1 MPRLTDATKAAR
13 RAQIIEA
20 AISCFLEKGYTNTSM
35 SDIIKASGLSSG
47 SIYSHFSGKEDILI
61 SAINERLNS
70 VKELY
75 DTFPGGAGPQDILE
89 IIYTNLLVNEN
100 FTAMLR
106 IRLES
111 LHAPEIARATANIMP
126 LLQGIIVKTLTP
138 WAAEQLSVLHEIN
151 PDPAQR
157 TPEQE
162 ALITDY
168 ARDTAD
174 AFMMVFQGTC
184 SAPSSAP
191 PRKRTASTASLWRSF
206 LSSCPPDS
214 P

>member
-20 AISCFLEKGYTNTSM
+20 AISCFLEKGYTHTSM

-47 SIYSHFSGKEDILI
+47 SIYSHFSGKEDILV
-61 SAINERLNS
+61 SAINERLEN
-70 VKELY
+70 VKNLY
-75 DTFPGGAGPQDILE
+75 AALPEGAGPQDILE
-89 IIYTNLLVNEN
+89 TIHTNQLVNDN
-100 FTAMLR
+100 FSAMLR

-111 LHAPEIARATANIMP
+111 LHAPEIARATADIMP

-151 PDPAQR
+151 PDSAQR

-162 ALITDY
+162 GLIADY

-174 AFMMVFQGTC
+174 AFMMVFQGYM
-184 SAPSSAP
+184 
-191 PRKRTASTASLWRSF
+191 LRSF
-206 LSSCPPDS
+206 FGAPEEKDRLYRVALALLPE
-214 P
+214 

>member
-13 RAQIIEA
+13 RAQSIEA

-47 SIYSHFSGKEDILI
+47 SIYSHFSGKEDILNT
-61 SAINERLNS
+61 AINERLNN

-75 DTFPGGAGPQDILE
+75 ETLPEGAGPQDILE
-89 IIYTNLLVNEN
+89 TIHTNQLVNDN
-100 FTAMLR
+100 FSAMLR

-111 LHAPEIARATANIMP
+111 LHAPEIARATADIMP
-126 LLQGIIVKTLTP
+126 LLQSIIVKTLTP

-162 ALITDY
+162 ALIADY

-174 AFMMVFQGTC
+174 AFMMVFQGYM
-184 SAPSSAP
+184 
-191 PRKRTASTASLWRSF
+191 LRSF
-206 LSSCPPDS
+206 FGSTEEKDRLYRVALALLPE
-214 P
+214 

>member
-1 MPRLTDATKAAR
+1 MPRLTEATKAAR

-20 AISCFLEKGYTNTSM
+20 AVSCFLERGYTNTSM

-61 SAINERLNS
+61 TAINERLDN

-75 DTFPGGAGPQDILE
+75 AALPEGAGPQDILE
-89 IIYTNLLVNEN
+89 TIHTNQLVNDN
-100 FTAMLR
+100 FSAMLR

-111 LHAPEIARATANIMP
+111 LHAPEIARATADIMP
-126 LLQGIIVKTLTP
+126 LLQSIIVKTLTP

-151 PDPAQR
+151 PDSAQR

-162 ALITDY
+162 ALIADY

-174 AFMMVFQGTC
+174 AFMMVFQGYM
-184 SAPSSAP
+184 
-191 PRKRTASTASLWRSF
+191 LRSF
-206 LSSCPPDS
+206 FGSTEEKDRLYRVASALLPE
-214 P
+214 

>member
-1 MPRLTDATKAAR
+1 
-13 RAQIIEA
+13 
-20 AISCFLEKGYTNTSM
+20 M

-174 AFMMVFQGTC
+174 AFMMVFQGYM
-184 SAPSSAP
+184 
-191 PRKRTASTASLWRSF
+191 LRSF
-206 LSSCPPDS
+206 FGTPEEKEHLHRVAMSLLPE
-214 P
+214 

>member
-20 AISCFLEKGYTNTSM
+20 AVSCFLEKGYTNTSM

-47 SIYSHFSGKEDILI
+47 SIYSHFSGKEDILNT
-61 SAINERLNS
+61 AINERLNN

-75 DTFPGGAGPQDILE
+75 ETLPEGAGPQDILE
-89 IIYTNLLVNEN
+89 TIHTNQLVNDN
-100 FTAMLR
+100 FSAMLR

-111 LHAPEIARATANIMP
+111 LHAPEIARATADIMP

-151 PDPAQR
+151 PDSAQR

-174 AFMMVFQGTC
+174 AFMMVFQGFM
-184 SAPSSAP
+184 
-191 PRKRTASTASLWRSF
+191 LRSF
-206 LSSCPPDS
+206 FGTPEEKENLYRVALALLPE
-214 P
+214 

>member
-61 SAINERLNS
+61 TAINERLEN
-70 VKELY
+70 VKNLY
-75 DTFPGGAGPQDILE
+75 AALPEGAGPQDILE
-89 IIYTNLLVNEN
+89 TIYTNQMANEN
-100 FTAMLR
+100 FSAMLR

-111 LHAPEIARATANIMP
+111 LHAPEIARATADIIP
-126 LLQGIIVKTLTP
+126 RLQGIIVKTLTP

-151 PDPAQR
+151 PNSAQR

-162 ALITDY
+162 ALIADY

-174 AFMMVFQGTC
+174 AFMMVFQGYM
-184 SAPSSAP
+184 
-191 PRKRTASTASLWRSF
+191 LRSF
-206 LSSCPPDS
+206 FGTPEEKDHLYRVALALLPE
-214 P
+214 

>member
-1 MPRLTDATKAAR
+1 MPRLTEATKAAR

-20 AISCFLEKGYTNTSM
+20 AIACFIERGYTNTSM

-47 SIYSHFSGKEDILI
+47 SIYSHFSGKEDILVT
-61 SAINERLNS
+61 AINERLDS
-70 VKELY
+70 LKELY
-75 DTFPGGAGPQDILE
+75 AALPEGAGPQDILE
-89 IIYTNLLVNEN
+89 TIYTNQMVNEN
-100 FTAMLR
+100 FSAMLR

-111 LHAPEIARATANIMP
+111 IHAPEIARATADTIP
-126 LLQGIIVKTLTP
+126 ILQDIIVKTLTP
-138 WAAEQLSVLHEIN
+138 WAVEQLSVLHEIN

-174 AFMMVFQGTC
+174 AFMMVFQGYM
-184 SAPSSAP
+184 
-191 PRKRTASTASLWRSF
+191 LRSF
-206 LSSCPPDS
+206 FGTLEEKDHLYRVALALLPE
-214 P
+214 

>member
-47 SIYSHFSGKEDILI
+47 SIYSHFSGKEDILNI
-61 SAINERLNS
+61 AINERLNN

-75 DTFPGGAGPQDILE
+75 ETLPEGAGPQDILE
-89 IIYTNLLVNEN
+89 TIHTNQLVNDN
-100 FTAMLR
+100 FSAMLR

-111 LHAPEIARATANIMP
+111 LHAPEIARATADIMP

-162 ALITDY
+162 ALIADY

-174 AFMMVFQGTC
+174 AFMMIFQGYM
-184 SAPSSAP
+184 
-191 PRKRTASTASLWRSF
+191 LRSF
-206 LSSCPPDS
+206 FGSTEEKDRLYRVALALLPE
-214 P
+214 

>member
-111 LHAPEIARATANIMP
+111 LHAPEIAMATADIMP

-162 ALITDY
+162 SLITDY

-174 AFMMVFQGTC
+174 AFMMVFQGYM
-184 SAPSSAP
+184 
-191 PRKRTASTASLWRSF
+191 LRSF
-206 LSSCPPDS
+206 FGTPEEKDHLYRVALALLPE
-214 P
+214 

>member
-35 SDIIKASGLSSG
+35 SDIVKASGLSSG

-61 SAINERLNS
+61 TAINERLNN

-75 DTFPGGAGPQDILE
+75 ETLPEGAGPQDILE
-89 IIYTNLLVNEN
+89 TIHTNQLVNDN
-100 FTAMLR
+100 FSAMLR
-106 IRLES
+106 IRAGS
-111 LHAPEIARATANIMP
+111 LHAPEIARATADTMP

-151 PDPAQR
+151 PNSAQR

-162 ALITDY
+162 ALIADY

-174 AFMMVFQGTC
+174 AFMMVFQGYM
-184 SAPSSAP
+184 
-191 PRKRTASTASLWRSF
+191 LRSF
-206 LSSCPPDS
+206 FGAPEEKDRLYRVAFALLPE
-214 P
+214 

>member
-1 MPRLTDATKAAR
+1 MPRLTEATKAAR

-20 AISCFLEKGYTNTSM
+20 AVACFLEKGYTNTSM

-61 SAINERLNS
+61 TAINERLNN

-75 DTFPGGAGPQDILE
+75 ETLPEGAGPQDILE
-89 IIYTNLLVNEN
+89 TIHTNQLVNDN
-100 FTAMLR
+100 FSAMLR

-111 LHAPEIARATANIMP
+111 LHAPEIARATADIMP

-151 PDPAQR
+151 PDSAQR

-162 ALITDY
+162 ALIADY

-174 AFMMVFQGTC
+174 AFMMVFQGYM
-184 SAPSSAP
+184 
-191 PRKRTASTASLWRSF
+191 LRSF
-206 LSSCPPDS
+206 FGSTEEKDRLYRVALALLPE
-214 P
+214 

>member
-20 AISCFLEKGYTNTSM
+20 AIDCFLEHGYTNTSM

-47 SIYSHFSGKEDILI
+47 SIYSHFSGKEGILI
-61 SAINERLNS
+61 GAVNERLS
-70 VKELY
+70 YLKELY
-75 DTFPGGAGPQDILE
+75 GALPEGAGPQDILE
-89 IIYTNLLVNEN
+89 TIYTNQQVNEN
-100 FTAMLR
+100 FSAMLR

-111 LHAPEIARATANIMP
+111 LHAPEIAKATTDVIP
-126 LLQGIIVKTLTP
+126 LLQGIITKTLTP
-138 WAAEQLSVLHEIN
+138 WAIEQLSVLHEID

-162 ALITDY
+162 ALIADY

-174 AFMMVFQGTC
+174 AFMMVFQGFM
-184 SAPSSAP
+184 
-191 PRKRTASTASLWRSF
+191 LRSF
-206 LSSCPPDS
+206 FGTPEEKENLYRVALALLPE
-214 P
+214 

>member
-61 SAINERLNS
+61 SAINERLEN
-70 VKELY
+70 VKNLY
-75 DTFPGGAGPQDILE
+75 AALPEGAGPQDILE
-89 IIYTNLLVNEN
+89 TIHTNQLVNDN
-100 FTAMLR
+100 FSAMLR

-111 LHAPEIARATANIMP
+111 LHAPEIARATADVMP

-138 WAAEQLSVLHEIN
+138 WATEQLSVLHEIN

-162 ALITDY
+162 ALIADY

-174 AFMMVFQGTC
+174 AFMMVFQGYM
-184 SAPSSAP
+184 
-191 PRKRTASTASLWRSF
+191 LRSF
-206 LSSCPPDS
+206 LGNSNQKDRLYRVALALLPE
-214 P
+214 

>member
-61 SAINERLNS
+61 TAINERLNS

-75 DTFPGGAGPQDILE
+75 ETLPEGAGPQDILE
-89 IIYTNLLVNEN
+89 TIHTNQLVNDN
-100 FTAMLR
+100 FSAMLR
-106 IRLES
+106 IRAKS
-111 LHAPEIARATANIMP
+111 LHAPEIARATADTMP

-151 PDPAQR
+151 PNSAQR

-162 ALITDY
+162 ALIADY

-174 AFMMVFQGTC
+174 AFMMVFQGYM
-184 SAPSSAP
+184 
-191 PRKRTASTASLWRSF
+191 LRSF
-206 LSSCPPDS
+206 FGTPEEKDHLYRVALALLPE
-214 P
+214 

>member
-61 SAINERLNS
+61 TAINERLNN

-75 DTFPGGAGPQDILE
+75 ETLPEGAGPQDILE
-89 IIYTNLLVNEN
+89 TIHTNQLVNDN
-100 FTAMLR
+100 FSAMLR
-106 IRLES
+106 IRAGS
-111 LHAPEIARATANIMP
+111 LHAPEIARATADTMP

-151 PDPAQR
+151 PNSAQR

-174 AFMMVFQGTC
+174 AFMMIFQGYM
-184 SAPSSAP
+184 
-191 PRKRTASTASLWRSF
+191 LRSF
-206 LSSCPPDS
+206 FGNPKEKDHLYRVALALLPE
-214 P
+214 

>member
-111 LHAPEIARATANIMP
+111 LHAPEIAKATADIMP

-138 WAAEQLSVLHEIN
+138 WAAEQLSVLHEID
-151 PDPAQR
+151 PDPTQR
-157 TPEQE
+157 TPEQA
-162 ALITDY
+162 ALIADY

-174 AFMMVFQGTC
+174 AFMMVFQGYM
-184 SAPSSAP
+184 
-191 PRKRTASTASLWRSF
+191 LRSF
-206 LSSCPPDS
+206 FGNAEEKDRLYRVALALLPE
-214 P
+214 

>member
-47 SIYSHFSGKEDILI
+47 SIYSHFSGKEDILTT
-61 SAINERLNS
+61 AINERLEN
-70 VKELY
+70 VKKLY
-75 DTFPGGAGPQDILE
+75 AALPEGAGPQDILE
-89 IIYTNLLVNEN
+89 IIYTNQMVNEN
-100 FTAMLR
+100 FSAMLR

-111 LHAPEIARATANIMP
+111 LHAPEIAKATADIIP
-126 LLQGIIVKTLTP
+126 LLQGIIVKALTP
-138 WAAEQLSVLHEIN
+138 WAAEQLRVLHEVN

-162 ALITDY
+162 ELIADY

-174 AFMMVFQGTC
+174 AFMMIFQGYM
-184 SAPSSAP
+184 
-191 PRKRTASTASLWRSF
+191 LRSF
-206 LSSCPPDS
+206 FGNPEEKDHLYRVALALLPE
-214 P
+214 

>member
-1 MPRLTDATKAAR
+1 MPRLTEATKAAR

-20 AISCFLEKGYTNTSM
+20 AIACFIEHGYTNTSM

-61 SAINERLNS
+61 TAINERLNN

-75 DTFPGGAGPQDILE
+75 ETLPEGAGPQDILE
-89 IIYTNLLVNEN
+89 TIHTNQLVNDN
-100 FTAMLR
+100 FSAMLR

-111 LHAPEIARATANIMP
+111 LHAPEIAKATADIMP

-162 ALITDY
+162 ALIADY

-174 AFMMVFQGTC
+174 AFMMVFQGYM
-184 SAPSSAP
+184 
-191 PRKRTASTASLWRSF
+191 LRSF
-206 LSSCPPDS
+206 FGSTEEKDRLYRVASALLPE
-214 P
+214 

>member
-61 SAINERLNS
+61 TAINERLNN

-75 DTFPGGAGPQDILE
+75 ETLPEGAGPQDILE
-89 IIYTNLLVNEN
+89 TIHTNQLVNDN
-100 FTAMLR
+100 FSAMLR
-106 IRLES
+106 IRAGS
-111 LHAPEIARATANIMP
+111 LHAPEIARATADTMP

-151 PDPAQR
+151 PNSAQR

-162 ALITDY
+162 ALIADY

-174 AFMMVFQGTC
+174 AFMMVFQGYM
-184 SAPSSAP
+184 
-191 PRKRTASTASLWRSF
+191 LRSF
-206 LSSCPPDS
+206 FGSTEEKDRLYRVALALLPE
-214 P
+214 

>member
-61 SAINERLNS
+61 TAINERLNN

-75 DTFPGGAGPQDILE
+75 ETLPEGAGPQDILE
-89 IIYTNLLVNEN
+89 TIHTNQLVNDN
-100 FTAMLR
+100 FSAMLR

-111 LHAPEIARATANIMP
+111 LHAPEIARATADIMP

-151 PDPAQR
+151 PDSAQR

-174 AFMMVFQGTC
+174 AFMMVFQGYM
-184 SAPSSAP
+184 
-191 PRKRTASTASLWRSF
+191 LRSF
-206 LSSCPPDS
+206 FGAPEEKDRLYRVALALLPE
-214 P
+214 

>member
-20 AISCFLEKGYTNTSM
+20 AVSCFLEKGYTNTSM

-47 SIYSHFSGKEDILI
+47 SIYSHFSGKEDILNT
-61 SAINERLNS
+61 AINERLNN

-75 DTFPGGAGPQDILE
+75 ETLPEGAGPQDILE
-89 IIYTNLLVNEN
+89 TIHTNQLVNDN
-100 FTAMLR
+100 FSAMLR

-111 LHAPEIARATANIMP
+111 LHAPEIARATADIMP

-138 WAAEQLSVLHEIN
+138 WAAEQLSVLHAIN
-151 PDPAQR
+151 PDSAQR

-162 ALITDY
+162 ALIADY

-174 AFMMVFQGTC
+174 AFMMVFQGYM
-184 SAPSSAP
+184 
-191 PRKRTASTASLWRSF
+191 LRSF
-206 LSSCPPDS
+206 FGSTEEKDRLYRVAMALLPE
-214 P
+214 

>member
-20 AISCFLEKGYTNTSM
+20 AIDCFLERGYTNTSM

-61 SAINERLNS
+61 SAINERLNN

-75 DTFPGGAGPQDILE
+75 AALPEGADPQDILE
-89 IIYTNLLVNEN
+89 TIYTNQLVNEN
-100 FTAMLR
+100 FSAMLR

-111 LHAPEIARATANIMP
+111 LHAPEVARATTDIIP
-126 LLQGIIVKTLTP
+126 LLQGIITQTLTP
-138 WAAEQLSVLHEIN
+138 WAVEQLSVLHEIN

-162 ALITDY
+162 ALIADY

-174 AFMMVFQGTC
+174 AFMMVFQGYM
-184 SAPSSAP
+184 
-191 PRKRTASTASLWRSF
+191 LRSF
-206 LSSCPPDS
+206 FGTSEEKEHLHRVALALLPE
-214 P
+214 

>member
-13 RAQIIEA
+13 RTQIIEA
-20 AISCFLEKGYTNTSM
+20 AIDCFLDHGYTNTSM

-61 SAINERLNS
+61 SAINERLNN

-75 DTFPGGAGPQDILE
+75 AALPEGAGPQDILE
-89 IIYTNLLVNEN
+89 TIYTNQLVNEN
-100 FTAMLR
+100 FSAMLR

-111 LHAPEIARATANIMP
+111 LHAPEVARATTDIIP
-126 LLQGIIVKTLTP
+126 LLQGIITQTLTP
-138 WAAEQLSVLHEIN
+138 WAVEQLSVLHEIN

-162 ALITDY
+162 ALIADY

-174 AFMMVFQGTC
+174 AFMMIFQGYM
-184 SAPSSAP
+184 
-191 PRKRTASTASLWRSF
+191 LRSF
-206 LSSCPPDS
+206 FGSTEEKDRLYRVALALLPE
-214 P
+214 

>member
-1 MPRLTDATKAAR
+1 MPRLTEATKAAR

-20 AISCFLEKGYTNTSM
+20 AIACFLERGYTNTSM

-47 SIYSHFSGKEDILI
+47 SIYSHFTGKEDILTT
-61 SAINERLNS
+61 AINERLDN

-75 DTFPGGAGPQDILE
+75 ETLPEGAGPQDILE
-89 IIYTNLLVNEN
+89 TIHTNQLVNDN
-100 FTAMLR
+100 FSAMLR

-126 LLQGIIVKTLTP
+126 LLQGIIVKTLTS
-138 WAAEQLSVLHEIN
+138 WAAEQLRVLHEIN

-174 AFMMVFQGTC
+174 AFMMVFQGYM
-184 SAPSSAP
+184 
-191 PRKRTASTASLWRSF
+191 LRSF
-206 LSSCPPDS
+206 FGNAEEKDHLYRVAIALLPE
-214 P
+214 

>member
-20 AISCFLEKGYTNTSM
+20 AISCFLEHGYTNTSM

-89 IIYTNLLVNEN
+89 TIYTNQLVNEN
-100 FTAMLR
+100 FSAMLR

-111 LHAPEIARATANIMP
+111 LHAPEVARATTDIIP
-126 LLQGIIVKTLTP
+126 LLQGIITQTLTP
-138 WAAEQLSVLHEIN
+138 WAVEQLSVLHEIN

-174 AFMMVFQGTC
+174 AFMMVFQGYM
-184 SAPSSAP
+184 
-191 PRKRTASTASLWRSF
+191 LRSF
-206 LSSCPPDS
+206 FGTSEEKEHLHRVALALLPE
-214 P
+214 

>member
-20 AISCFLEKGYTNTSM
+20 AVSCFLEKGYTNTSM

-61 SAINERLNS
+61 TAINERLNN

-75 DTFPGGAGPQDILE
+75 ETLPEGAGPQDILE
-89 IIYTNLLVNEN
+89 TIHTNQLVNDN
-100 FTAMLR
+100 FSAMLR

-111 LHAPEIARATANIMP
+111 LHAPEIARATADIMP

-151 PDPAQR
+151 PDSAQR

-174 AFMMVFQGTC
+174 AFMMVFQGYM
-184 SAPSSAP
+184 
-191 PRKRTASTASLWRSF
+191 LRSF
-206 LSSCPPDS
+206 FGAPEEKDRLYRVASALLPE
-214 P
+214 

>member
-61 SAINERLNS
+61 TAINERLNN

-75 DTFPGGAGPQDILE
+75 ETLPEGAGPQDILE
-89 IIYTNLLVNEN
+89 TIHTNQLVNDN
-100 FTAMLR
+100 FSAMLR
-106 IRLES
+106 IRAGS
-111 LHAPEIARATANIMP
+111 LHAPEIARATADIMP

-151 PDPAQR
+151 PDSAQR

-162 ALITDY
+162 ALIADY

-174 AFMMVFQGTC
+174 AFMMILQGYM
-184 SAPSSAP
+184 
-191 PRKRTASTASLWRSF
+191 LRSF
-206 LSSCPPDS
+206 FGDPEEEDRLYRVASALIPE
-214 P
+214 

>member
-20 AISCFLEKGYTNTSM
+20 AVSCFLEKGYTNTSM

-47 SIYSHFSGKEDILI
+47 SIYSHFSGKEDILNT
-61 SAINERLNS
+61 AINERLNN

-75 DTFPGGAGPQDILE
+75 ETLPEGAGPQDILE
-89 IIYTNLLVNEN
+89 TIHTNQLVNDN
-100 FTAMLR
+100 FSAMLR

-111 LHAPEIARATANIMP
+111 LHAPEIARATADIMP

-151 PDPAQR
+151 PDSAQR

-174 AFMMVFQGTC
+174 AFMMIFQGYM
-184 SAPSSAP
+184 
-191 PRKRTASTASLWRSF
+191 LRSF
-206 LSSCPPDS
+206 FGSTEEKDRLYRVALALLPE
-214 P
+214 

>member
-47 SIYSHFSGKEDILI
+47 SIYSHFSGKEDILV
-61 SAINERLNS
+61 SAINERLEN
-70 VKELY
+70 VKNLY
-75 DTFPGGAGPQDILE
+75 AALPEGAGPQDILE
-89 IIYTNLLVNEN
+89 IIYTNQMVNEN
-100 FTAMLR
+100 FSAMLR

-151 PDPAQR
+151 PDSAQR

-162 ALITDY
+162 ALIADY

-174 AFMMVFQGTC
+174 AFMMVFQGYM
-184 SAPSSAP
+184 
-191 PRKRTASTASLWRSF
+191 LRSF
-206 LSSCPPDS
+206 FGAPEEKDRLYRVALALLPE
-214 P
+214 

>member
-20 AISCFLEKGYTNTSM
+20 AIDCFLDHGYTNTSM

-47 SIYSHFSGKEDILI
+47 SIYSHFSGKEDILNI
-61 SAINERLNS
+61 AINERLNN

-75 DTFPGGAGPQDILE
+75 ETLPEGAGPQDLLE
-89 IIYTNLLVNEN
+89 AIYTNQLVSEN
-100 FTAMLR
+100 FSAMLR

-111 LHAPEIARATANIMP
+111 LHAPEVARATTDIIP
-126 LLQGIIVKTLTP
+126 LLQGIITQTLTP
-138 WAAEQLSVLHEIN
+138 WAVEQLSVLHEIN

-174 AFMMVFQGTC
+174 AFMMVFQGFM
-184 SAPSSAP
+184 
-191 PRKRTASTASLWRSF
+191 LRSF
-206 LSSCPPDS
+206 FGTPEEKEHLYRVALALLPE
-214 P
+214 

>member
-20 AISCFLEKGYTNTSM
+20 AVSCFLEKGYTNTSM

-47 SIYSHFSGKEDILI
+47 SIYSHFSGKEDILNT
-61 SAINERLNS
+61 AINERLNN

-75 DTFPGGAGPQDILE
+75 ETLPEGAGPQDILE
-89 IIYTNLLVNEN
+89 TIHTNQLVNDN
-100 FTAMLR
+100 FSAMLH

-111 LHAPEIARATANIMP
+111 LHAPEIARATADVMP

-151 PDPAQR
+151 PDSAQR

-162 ALITDY
+162 ALIADY

-174 AFMMVFQGTC
+174 AFMMVFQGYM
-184 SAPSSAP
+184 
-191 PRKRTASTASLWRSF
+191 LRSF
-206 LSSCPPDS
+206 FGSTEEKDRLYRVAMALLPE
-214 P
+214 

>member
-20 AISCFLEKGYTNTSM
+20 AVSCFLEKGYTNTSM
-35 SDIIKASGLSSG
+35 SDIIKSSGLSSG
-47 SIYSHFSGKEDILI
+47 SIYSHFTGKEDILVT
-61 SAINERLNS
+61 AINERLEN
-70 VKELY
+70 VKNLY
-75 DTFPGGAGPQDILE
+75 AALPEGAGPQDILE
-89 IIYTNLLVNEN
+89 TIYTNQMVNEN
-100 FTAMLR
+100 FSAMLR

-111 LHAPEIARATANIMP
+111 LHAPEIAKATADIIP
-126 LLQGIIVKTLTP
+126 LLQSIIIKTLTP

-162 ALITDY
+162 SLITDY

-174 AFMMVFQGTC
+174 AFMMVFQGYM
-184 SAPSSAP
+184 
-191 PRKRTASTASLWRSF
+191 LRSF
-206 LSSCPPDS
+206 LGSSDEKDHLYRVALALLPE
-214 P
+214 